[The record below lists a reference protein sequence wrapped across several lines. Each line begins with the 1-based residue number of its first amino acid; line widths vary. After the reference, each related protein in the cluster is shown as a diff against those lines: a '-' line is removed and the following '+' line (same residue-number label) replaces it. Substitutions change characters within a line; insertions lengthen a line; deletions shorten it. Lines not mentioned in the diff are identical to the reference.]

1 MSEISQD
8 ESTKKRCLE
17 KKRTSIAKA
26 VIGRIYYTQSR
37 MDKEGCLRGGWQGD
51 RGEAIVLVQPLFWVQ
66 TGNKEGL

>member
-37 MDKEGCLRGGWQGD
+37 MDKEGCLRGGG
-51 RGEAIVLVQPLFWVQ
+51 GKG
-66 TGNKEGL
+66 TEGKQ

>member
-37 MDKEGCLRGGWQGD
+37 MDKEGCLRGGGLA
-51 RGEAIVLVQPLFWVQ
+51 RGQRGSNSFGSATILGPNGE
-66 TGNKEGL
+66 